1 MPHIHLVQIHSE
13 RQDVITIEH
22 MSLEQNVSAFVACKI
37 VDYFFSMGKGTVTLK
52 VATFMD
58 AVIAGNTGYCTAK
71 RRTHCHACRM
81 TNPCRAFESCVYK
94 WLCVKR
100 VPLTVRGF

>member
-1 MPHIHLVQIHSE
+1 
-13 RQDVITIEH
+13 

-58 AVIAGNTGYCTAK
+58 AGKDAMTNVGYTGY
-71 RRTHCHACRM
+71 
-81 TNPCRAFESCVYK
+81 
-94 WLCVKR
+94 
-100 VPLTVRGF
+100 